1 MEHWQFLIQKQGDR
15 SWHNLES
22 PNLEISE
29 GRYRVL
35 ARSHLR
41 NTDVEIRVTHSSVQ
55 EIPPKR
61 RIQKRSRRTNSEG
74 LMAVIPFTHLKPGI
88 WELQCSGDLMSD
100 LFGNSWQY
108 SIHIQVLPQEING
121 SWSRLGTGE
130 SVVLP
135 EHPNT
140 IADGNLISPVAV
152 ETTPTVQNN
161 PATGDLPTQ
170 TVVEET
176 VIDQPVSPVWLKGET
191 AEQILQNLIEVA
203 LPASE
208 TLLENDKVA
217 ESSAIQPEPLLLLT
231 LDQETYIARW
241 GQVLTI
247 NGRVELQNNI
257 NLAGK
262 TPYPESLH
270 DLELLIELRS
280 PLGSKIFTQV
290 RKPLPDSSL
299 PLSISSAI
307 NILLDWE
314 SKLILADISL
324 YGAFT
329 HFGEVILLASK
340 SFTITADV
348 TELLAV
354 TAAAKSSQPN
364 LLDHPSS
371 PPNPAAD
378 SPEPA
383 KTISIDLGLFNLAKT
398 AQRDHSQLVH
408 TSLNKSLTLSIN
420 SRDIEE
426 TALRVSKLNKSA
438 DSRWPQL
445 PKLPENQ
452 NTAIAT
458 ADVVTK
464 STPEQAPPVEKDETV
479 AAIAPINLAQ
489 LLIRHHRVPMLGSI
503 FPYLKRLKAL
513 PEETMAL
520 ENQASEFPDVEDS
533 RQMDTT
539 VADDENTLELLTG
552 DSQSQDDLEA
562 EATVPSSL
570 ELINAANVQEES
582 VPPSLELNTE
592 SHLYSSP
599 LIRKWMQSQGYSL
612 PESIIDVL
620 EQQNIPDQQPPLST
634 PTVDVDSSLN
644 LEVATEMAA
653 DAIPSVGDTMPMV
666 SAAMATAVEETEIL
680 GDAQT
685 ENLLTETPSTWLAQ
699 EIVVDDTYT
708 DVSVDFQE
716 SGLCEQENQAISDS
730 GNSSPID
737 RGIVEPLPI
746 PQLHVPE
753 GELIAGT
760 SVRVRAELPAGY
772 PQVIVKLWVEDCHT
786 RWLLDG
792 PHLLTDLLPNPLG
805 NLEVMTQLNIPF
817 GCLEIRLE
825 AIAFHQVT
833 QQESHKVTV
842 VRTVIPPDL
851 PNLRLDELLGM

>member
-1 MEHWQFLIQKQGDR
+1 
-15 SWHNLES
+15 
-22 PNLEISE
+22 
-29 GRYRVL
+29 
-35 ARSHLR
+35 
-41 NTDVEIRVTHSSVQ
+41 
-55 EIPPKR
+55 
-61 RIQKRSRRTNSEG
+61 
-74 LMAVIPFTHLKPGI
+74 MAVIPFTHLKPGI

-121 SWSRLGTGE
+121 SWSQLGSGE
-130 SVVLP
+130 NVVLP
-135 EHPNT
+135 EHPNAV
-140 IADGNLISPVAV
+140 ADGNLISPIAI
-152 ETTPTVQNN
+152 EPTPTVQSN
-161 PATGDLPTQ
+161 PATTDLPTP

-176 VIDQPVSPVWLKGET
+176 VIDQPVNPVWLKGET
-191 AEQILQNLIEVA
+191 AEQILQNLMEVA
-203 LPASE
+203 LPTSE
-208 TLLENDKVA
+208 TLLENDKV
-217 ESSAIQPEPLLLLT
+217 EEFSAIRPEPLLLLT

-247 NGRVELQNNI
+247 NGHVELQNKI
-257 NLAGK
+257 LAGK
-262 TPYPESLH
+262 PPYPESLH

-290 RKPLPDSSL
+290 RQPLPDSSL

-307 NILLDWE
+307 NIPLDWE

-371 PPNPAAD
+371 PPNAADD

-438 DSRWPQL
+438 DSRLPQL

-452 NTAIAT
+452 NPAIAT

-464 STPEQAPPVEKDETV
+464 STPEQEPPVEKDETV

-489 LLIRHHRVPMLGSI
+489 LVIRHHRVPMLGSI

-520 ENQASEFPDVEDS
+520 ESQASEFPDVEDS

-562 EATVPSSL
+562 EVTVLSNL
-570 ELINAANVQEES
+570 ELINAAEAQEES

-612 PESIIDVL
+612 PESIIDIL
-620 EQQNIPDQQPPLST
+620 DQQNIPDKQPPLST
-634 PTVDVDSSLN
+634 PTVDIDSPLN
-644 LEVATEMAA
+644 LDVATEIAA
-653 DAIPSVGDTMPMV
+653 EAIPGLGDITRTV
-666 SAAMATAVEETEIL
+666 SAAMAVVKEMETLEDTGAENRLEESSVSPSPESQLPPTDDL
-680 GDAQT
+680 Q
-685 ENLLTETPSTWLAQ
+685 TPSTWLAQ

-708 DVSVDFQE
+708 DVSVDVKA
-716 SGLCEQENQAISDS
+716 SGLCEQKNQAIIDTS
-730 GNSSPID
+730 NSPPID
-737 RGIVEPLPI
+737 GGIVEPLPI

-772 PQVIVKLWVEDCHT
+772 PQVVVKLWVEDCHT

-851 PNLRLDELLGM
+851 PNLLDELLGM